1 MSMPLDYGWAGTNMF
16 NCFPPTSQALGS
28 LNPLE
33 PHLTS
38 LDGPVVKDE
47 IKHEYGDNYSA
58 TSEMYAAGASAVA
71 GGDHTQNPST
81 ADSLSFYTPNL
92 ADPYELGMGTLGLL
106 AGAPANPV
114 DDEELKRQKDK
125 IRAHPLYPFL
135 TVLFERCEL
144 ATSTPRDFSKDP
156 QSRSE
161 SAAEAFKDDLMTFI
175 ETRKH
180 EEPSYY
186 VPNPEL
192 DKLMLNAI
200 QVLRLHLLELE
211 KVHEL
216 CDSFCQRYVQNLRDH
231 MPMDVMSEERSG
243 SANTTNPSPALGTH
257 SPAIQPRTYEPQSV
271 PLPESSAM
279 HLHHDAS
286 AQSSGFTDLS
296 ASNPARSTTTPSAQ
310 TPNSSTDS
318 HTPASERFQNV
329 NVSNGADINS
339 PRNGTGPNSAANNSL
354 NSSTGSAN
362 NPTSNLLDARSEES
376 PHLTNHLT
384 LSNTTSS
391 QAFEDMLPKDYKVD
405 SESSYGLVELN
416 YSDGY
421 VKYGDEDMKS
431 LMETNDNSNDN
442 EDLPEDFHLASA
454 AKKRGCFPKNATNKL
469 KHWLF
474 QNLTHPYPSEEQKKQ
489 LAQETSLTILQV
501 NNWFINARRRIV
513 QPMID
518 SNNRAGNST
527 NCQVYRNRRRKNSD
541 SSPCNSPGTCPPTAP
556 PGSAAP
562 GSAGPV
568 SSTAYSPDP
577 AMLVS
582 PASNTYPMFGSGYAG
597 FGAPGFTPQMFM
609 PGMVGAYNMT
619 PGNLTGSWM
628 DFSSNLGSMDN

>member
-362 NPTSNLLDARSEES
+362 NPTSNLLDARSEGDD
-376 PHLTNHLT
+376 NV
-384 LSNTTSS
+384 SN
-391 QAFEDMLPKDYKVD
+391 
-405 SESSYGLVELN
+405 G
-416 YSDGY
+416 
-421 VKYGDEDMKS
+421 S
-431 LMETNDNSNDN
+431 LN
-442 EDLPEDFHLASA
+442 EDGRDSVNSDHNNGDQRSGSTDRS
-454 AKKRGCFPKNATNKL
+454 KRKVPKVFSKEAITKFRA
-469 KHWLF
+469 WLF
-474 QNLTHPYPSEEQKKQ
+474 QNLSHPYPSEEQKKQ